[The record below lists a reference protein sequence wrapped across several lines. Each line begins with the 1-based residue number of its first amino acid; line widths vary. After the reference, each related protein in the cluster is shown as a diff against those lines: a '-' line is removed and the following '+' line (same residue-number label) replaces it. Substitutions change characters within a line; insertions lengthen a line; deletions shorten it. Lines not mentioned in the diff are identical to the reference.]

1 MWIVATYRNEPA
13 DIKRRR
19 PTQNMSYFELTAD
32 QFSIMMREK
41 YASTVAIGAERVK
54 LYGMSLN
61 YLLASA

>member
-1 MWIVATYRNEPA
+1 
-13 DIKRRR
+13 
-19 PTQNMSYFELTAD
+19 MSYFELTAD